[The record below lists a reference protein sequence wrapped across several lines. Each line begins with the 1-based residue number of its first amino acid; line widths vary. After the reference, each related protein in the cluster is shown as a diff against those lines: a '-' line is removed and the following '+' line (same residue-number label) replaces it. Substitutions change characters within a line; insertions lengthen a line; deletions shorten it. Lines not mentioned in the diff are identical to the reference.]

1 MFKKRCIDCD
11 GFGDPYLLEKKE
23 ILDILFQTNKLPLE
37 LCEKILS
44 YYKPYSICSICKNS
58 LCYKHGELAHNP
70 IKRYYFRFLFYYKKY
85 KYLCEDCSFQAW
97 DIQYG

>member
-23 ILDILFQTNKLPLE
+23 ILHILFQTNKLPLE

-44 YYKPYSICSICKNS
+44 YYKPYSISSICKNS